1 MADNEGE
8 IAYVRDHWDS
18 QAKGTNYLLAG
29 HGAVLAGCL
38 TVLKD
43 ANSPSALKGLTSVAF
58 VSALGLLLAA
68 LASAAILIVRAMKIR
83 NLRNKSPKVDE
94 GPIVVGF
101 KAFQVGS
108 FLLFIV
114 EMLMLAWRLLV
125 Y

>member
-29 HGAVLAGCL
+29 HGAVLVGCL

-43 ANSPSALKGLTSVAF
+43 ANVPAALKGLTSVAF

-68 LASAAILIVRAMKIR
+68 LACAAILIVRSMKIQ

-94 GPIVVGF
+94 GLIVSGF
-101 KAFQVGS
+101 KAFQVVS

-114 EMLMLAWRLLV
+114 EMLMLAWRLMLS
-125 Y
+125 